1 MIRER
6 VLTISTL
13 MALMALSSVAY
24 AGPRITDKSDWPNE
38 VGPSS
43 QSKIRQART
52 CLVSRPCHA
61 RGGAARSN
69 RAGGDKP
76 PDRMPLPV
84 FRRARRTKKRSPR
97 HMLTLTRPVMGLI
110 RMASRSPQRH
120 VTKHSIEEHHDTSNC
135 QLRCRRV
142 TARSLGAGH
151 PFDSGQQAILARAC
165 GSGGRRRG
173 RLQLELAGRRRR
185 RPAPSHAPSVRRHV
199 RPAPLRE
206 QRRRW
211 QLYG

>member
-6 VLTISTL
+6 IFTISTL
-13 MALMALSSVAY
+13 LAFVVLSGVAH
-24 AGPRITDKSDWPNE
+24 AEPTLTRKGSE
-38 VGPSS
+38 GGPSS
-43 QSKIRQART
+43 QTRWTEPDWYRAR
-52 CLVSRPCHA
+52 A
-61 RGGAARSN
+61 MQEGAPARSN

-84 FRRARRTKKRSPR
+84 FRRTRRTKKRSPR
-97 HMLTLTRPVMGLI
+97 HMLTLTRSGMGLI
-110 RMASRSPQRH
+110 RMASRSPQRR

-142 TARSLGAGH
+142 TARSLRAGQ